1 MKLSTTLT
9 DNISYANS
17 LFPIGESF
25 DLITRELFLL
35 DTKAYWIG
43 INGFCRME
51 LLQNMFTNLQNPM
64 FTSNSTIEDIQ
75 TYMNSKI
82 GFSQSELC
90 DNWEDISKYLLS
102 GPCVL
107 LIDGFDEAIIL
118 DTRSYPTRGIN
129 EPDTEQVTTGAKD
142 GFVETMLFNTNLIR
156 RRIRN
161 PKLIFELAEIGSDS
175 KTDLSIA
182 YISEYV
188 DQTLL
193 ETIRNQI
200 HSINVTSL
208 TMGSKSLEELLIPK
222 RWYHPLPSIHQ
233 TQRPDVACSFLLE
246 GHILLL
252 VDTTPSV
259 LILPCTIFQFTQ
271 SPEDYYKNPLVGTY
285 IRLLRFLSVVISLFL
300 LPIFLLIGGYLPEIA
315 NALHLL
321 GSDPMGPLELFAF
334 IVIAEFG
341 LGLFQ
346 YTSSHIASRFN
357 TSLSIVGGLIIGEV
371 AVSLNWLSLEVIFYS
386 AITLLT
392 SYALSS
398 IDFSEGLRMYRILL
412 ILMTGFGGIP
422 GFITGTLL
430 VVWSILTTPTFQN
443 KSYFWPLYP
452 FEWKALR
459 TLLFRYPTTKAQP
472 SNIWNQRNKTP

>member
-1 MKLSTTLT
+1 MQLSTSLSH
-9 DNISYANS
+9 NISYAHKH
-17 LFPIGESF
+17 FPIHRSF
-25 DLITRELFLL
+25 DVITRELYLGE
-35 DTKAYWIG
+35 TKAYWMG
-43 INGFCRME
+43 INGFCRVE
-51 LLQNMFTNLQNPM
+51 LLQTLFTNLQNPT
-64 FTSNSTIEDIQ
+64 FTKDTTIEDIQ

-90 DNWEDISKYLLS
+90 NNWGEIEKHFLS

-107 LIDGFDEAIIL
+107 FVDGFDQAIIL
-118 DTRSYPTRGIN
+118 DTRSYPTRGIQ
-129 EPDTEQVTTGAKD
+129 EPDIEQVTMGAKD
-142 GFVETMLFNTNLIR
+142 GFVETMLFNANLIR

-161 PKLIFELAEIGSDS
+161 PQLIFELAEVGSDS
-175 KTDLSIA
+175 KTDISIA
-182 YISEYV
+182 YMEEYV
-188 DQTLL
+188 DPALL
-193 ETIRNQI
+193 NAIRQR
-200 HSINVTSL
+200 INNLCVTSL
-208 TMGSKSLEELLIPK
+208 TMGSRSLEELLIPK
-222 RWYHPLPSIHQ
+222 RWFHPLPSLHQ

-252 VDTTPSV
+252 VDTTPSA

-285 IRLLRFLSVVISLFL
+285 IRLLRFLSIIIGLFL
-300 LPIFLLIGGYLPEIA
+300 LPVFLLIGGYLPEVA
-315 NALHLL
+315 QSLHLL
-321 GSDPMGPLELFAF
+321 GSNPIGPLELFAF

-346 YTSSHIASRFN
+346 YTSSHIANRFN
-357 TSLSIVGGLIIGEV
+357 TSLSIVGGLIIGEI

-392 SYALSS
+392 SFALAS

-412 ILMTGFGGIP
+412 ILSTGLGGIP
-422 GFITGTLL
+422 GFL
-430 VVWSILTTPTFQN
+430 VGLFLVIWSIATTPTFHG

-452 FEWKALR
+452 LEWNALR

-472 SNIWNQRNKTP
+472 STIWKRNERSS

>member
-1 MKLSTTLT
+1 MQLSTSLT
-9 DNISYANS
+9 SNIKYAMNS
-17 LFPIGESF
+17 FPIGRSF
-25 DLITRELFLL
+25 DIITRELVLG
-35 DTKAYWIG
+35 DTTAYWIG
-43 INGFCRME
+43 INGFCRVE
-51 LLQNMFTNLQNPM
+51 LLQNLFTNLQNPM
-64 FTSNSTIEDIQ
+64 FTNNTTIEDIQ

-90 DNWEDISKYLLS
+90 DNWEQISKYLLS

-107 LIDGFDEAIIL
+107 FIDGFNQAIVL

-129 EPDTEQVTTGAKD
+129 EPDTEQVTMGAKD

-161 PKLIFELAEIGSDS
+161 PNLIFELTEVGSDS
-175 KTDLSIA
+175 KTDITIA
-182 YISEYV
+182 YISDYV
-188 DQTLL
+188 DHSLL
-193 ETIRNQI
+193 EQIRNQI
-200 HSINVTSL
+200 DALQVTSL
-208 TMGSKSLEELLIPK
+208 TMGSKSLEELIIPK

-246 GHILLL
+246 GYILLL
-252 VDTTPSV
+252 VDTTPCA

-285 IRLLRFLSVVISLFL
+285 IRLLRFLSVVIGLFL
-300 LPIFLLIGGYLPEIA
+300 LPTFLLIGGYIPNVA
-315 NALHLL
+315 NSLNLL
-321 GSDPMGPLELFAF
+321 GSDPLGPIELFCF
-334 IVIAEFG
+334 IVIAEFS

-357 TSLSIVGGLIIGEV
+357 TSLSIVGGLIIGEI
-371 AVSLNWLSLEVIFYS
+371 AISLNWLSMEVIFYS

-392 SYALSS
+392 SFAISS

-412 ILMTGFGGIP
+412 ILATGLGGIP
-422 GFITGTLL
+422 GFIIGVTLVIL
-430 VVWSILTTPTFQN
+430 SVVTTPTFQK

-452 FEWKALR
+452 LEWNALR
-459 TLLFRYPTTKAQP
+459 TLLFRYPTIKAQP
-472 SNIWNQRNKTP
+472 SNIWKRGGNSS